1 VTINFFY
8 ENINYFEKYLGIFSI
23 ANISMFSNEF
33 VPKNPLNFCCDKCD
47 YITSNKKDYSK
58 HINTNKH
65 KINENQCF
73 SIQKSPKIPTYE
85 CSCGK
90 SYKDNSGLW
99 RHKKKCKNNGSNID
113 ENEKF
118 ELNDPN
124 DSVEL
129 IKYLMQENSEFKQ
142 MLIEQN
148 KQMIE
153 IAKTAGTYNNITN
166 TNSHNKSFNLNFF
179 LNETC
184 KDAMNIMD
192 FVDSLKI
199 QLSDLENVG
208 ELGYVE
214 GISNII
220 IKNLNLL
227 DETKRPVH
235 CTDTKREVLYVKD
248 ENKWEKENEEKSKMR
263 KVIKHVTH
271 KNSKLLKEFKQKY
284 PGCEKSESKY
294 SGKYD
299 KLIIESM
306 GGKGDNDIEKEDKII
321 KNISKKIT
329 IDKAVL

>member
-1 VTINFFY
+1 MTTNDN
-8 ENINYFEKYLGIFSI
+8 EYLVKTSTLFS
-23 ANISMFSNEF
+23 
-33 VPKNPLNFCCDKCD
+33 CDICD
-47 YITSNKKDYSK
+47 YITSRKYNFEVHLNS
-58 HINTNKH
+58 IKH
-65 KINENQCF
+65 KNRLLTTNNNE
-73 SIQKSPKIPTYE
+73 SLVEISKTYKCQNCTKE
-85 CSCGK
+85 FN
-90 SYKDNSGLW
+90 DRAGLW
-99 RHKKKCKNNGSNID
+99 RHKKKCNDKED
-113 ENEKF
+113 ENNEQQ
-118 ELNDPN
+118 N

-148 KQMIE
+148 KRMIE
-153 IAKTAGTYNNITN
+153 IAKTSGTYNNITN
-166 TNSHNKSFNLNFF
+166 TNSHNKSFNLNLF

-248 ENKWEKENEEKSKMR
+248 ENKWEKENQEKSKIR

-284 PGCEKSESKY
+284 QGCEKSESKY

-299 KLIIESM
+299 KLIIEAM
-306 GGKGDNDIEKEDKII
+306 GGKGDNDVEKEDKII
-321 KNISKKIT
+321 KNISKKIK
-329 IDKAVL
+329 IDKAFL